1 MRKEAMT
8 DPGTLEDVRSIL
20 VETLG
25 IENRAGSLTA
35 STPLFG
41 SLPELDS
48 LAVVEL
54 VTALEDRFNIVVD
67 DSEFTGDTFETVG
80 TLAEFVERK
89 RAEQ

>member
-1 MRKEAMT
+1 MMT
-8 DPGTLEDVRSIL
+8 DPGTLEDVRKIL

-54 VTALEDRFNIVVD
+54 VTALEDA
-67 DSEFTGDTFETVG
+67 STSWSMTASSLG
-80 TLAEFVERK
+80 TRSRRWAR
-89 RAEQ
+89 

>member
-1 MRKEAMT
+1 MMT
-8 DPGTLEDVRSIL
+8 DPGTLEDVRNIL